1 MQNDRDD
8 FQNASKKE
16 TTSCNLNTV
25 YSDISH
31 HICCLIPIYIDGGD
45 YTDCNIEPIPDSHT
59 TYIIIGDFDPILVFH
74 SPDYVQRKLRDALL
88 EHIDYIK
95 GILAKMI
102 ACGKPYVVMEIYVA
116 VRALSGL

>member
-1 MQNDRDD
+1 MTFASIKARKSIGRDAVYGLFNVIILFNTTLNRSPD
-8 FQNASKKE
+8 F
-16 TTSCNLNTV
+16 
-25 YSDISH
+25 
-31 HICCLIPIYIDGGD
+31 
-45 YTDCNIEPIPDSHT
+45 HT

-95 GILAKMI
+95 RILAKMI